1 MADSYVSTD
10 RSLRQLNEFAFD
22 FFTGVDLN
30 GNTQTLDLTS
40 EIPRR
45 AGTIS
50 VFAAPTGDVSVEL
63 VFYETEDAN
72 NEIGRITSSENTDL
86 TTAGGNTLVADTVV
100 VSPYIQVEFID
111 DSGVANSTNG
121 SVYVR

>member
-10 RSLRQLNEFAFD
+10 RSLRQLNDFAFD
-22 FFTGVDLN
+22 FFSGVDLN
-30 GNTQTLDLTS
+30 GNTRTLDLTS
-40 EIPRR
+40 DIPRR
-45 AGTIS
+45 ANTIS
-50 VFAAPTGDVSVEL
+50 VYAEPTGDVSVEL

-111 DSGVANSTNG
+111 DSGSANSTNG

>member
-10 RSLRQLNEFAFD
+10 RSLRQLNDFAFD
-22 FFTGVDLN
+22 FFSGVDLN
-30 GNTQTLDLTS
+30 SATETLDLTTD
-40 EIPRR
+40 IPRR
-45 AGTIS
+45 ADTIS
-50 VFAAPTGDVSVEL
+50 VFAEPTGDVSVEL

>member
-10 RSLRQLNEFAFD
+10 RSLRQLNDFAFD
-22 FFTGVDLN
+22 FFSGVDLN
-30 GNTQTLDLTS
+30 SATETLDLTS

-45 AGTIS
+45 ADTIS
-50 VFAAPTGDVSVEL
+50 VYAEPTGDVSVEL
-63 VFYETEDAN
+63 VFFETEDAN

-111 DSGVANSTNG
+111 DSGSANSTNG

>member
-10 RSLRQLNEFAFD
+10 RSLRQLNDFAFD
-22 FFTGVDLN
+22 FFSGVDLN

-40 EIPRR
+40 DIPRR
-45 AGTIS
+45 ANTIS
-50 VFAAPTGDVSVEL
+50 VYAEPTGDVSIEL
-63 VFYETEDAN
+63 VFFETEDAN

-111 DSGVANSTNG
+111 DSGAANSTNG

>member
-10 RSLRQLNEFAFD
+10 RSLRQLNDFAFD
-22 FFTGVDLN
+22 FFSGVDLN

-40 EIPRR
+40 DIPRR
-45 AGTIS
+45 ANTIS
-50 VFAAPTGDVSVEL
+50 VYAEPTGDVSIEL
-63 VFYETEDAN
+63 VFFETEDAN

>member
-22 FFTGVDLN
+22 FFSGVDLN
-30 GNTQTLDLTS
+30 ENTQTLDLTTD
-40 EIPRR
+40 IPRR
-45 AGTIS
+45 ANTIS
-50 VFAAPTGDVSVEL
+50 VYAEPTGDVSVEL

>member
-10 RSLRQLNEFAFD
+10 RSLRQLNDFAFD
-22 FFTGVDLN
+22 FFSGVDLN

-40 EIPRR
+40 DIPRR
-45 AGTIS
+45 ANTIS
-50 VFAAPTGDVSVEL
+50 VYAEPTGDVSVEL
-63 VFYETEDAN
+63 VFFETEDAN

-111 DSGVANSTNG
+111 DSGAANSTNG

>member
-1 MADSYVSTD
+1 MADDYVSTD
-10 RSLRQLNEFAFD
+10 RSLRQLNDFAFD
-22 FFTGVDLN
+22 FFSGVDLN
-30 GNTQTLDLTS
+30 SATETLDLTS

-45 AGTIS
+45 ADTIS
-50 VFAAPTGDVSVEL
+50 VYAEPTGDVSVEL
-63 VFYETEDAN
+63 VFFETEDAN